1 MIIKLPQVDT
11 PINLGAPPENL
22 EDIVCESFSKY
33 TEGTREKYTFADKL
47 AYIDMLRD
55 WLHPKSSDDVVR
67 DMFRDYFDYQLDEN
81 GDIPDHEDY
90 WSMDF
95 FESCVE
101 AGRKPLYARF
111 GNSGREEEIIQKNI
125 VRIIKTVINWGD
137 NNSTI
142 INVTQ
147 NGNANKNI
155 GVVNG
160 TVNII

>member
-95 FESCVE
+95 FYKQLKEILLEGETFIHVCTGSEKLRYLVTDVVAITRNEIKIFNAQKMARKWALEKTGVLPTE
-101 AGRKPLYARF
+101 AKY
-111 GNSGREEEIIQKNI
+111 
-125 VRIIKTVINWGD
+125 
-137 NNSTI
+137 
-142 INVTQ
+142 
-147 NGNANKNI
+147 
-155 GVVNG
+155 
-160 TVNII
+160 

>member
-1 MIIKLPQVDT
+1 M
-11 PINLGAPPENL
+11 
-22 EDIVCESFSKY
+22 
-33 TEGTREKYTFADKL
+33 
-47 AYIDMLRD
+47 
-55 WLHPKSSDDVVR
+55 
-67 DMFRDYFDYQLDEN
+67 
-81 GDIPDHEDY
+81 
-90 WSMDF
+90 
-95 FESCVE
+95 E
-101 AGRKPLYARF
+101 AGRKPLYAHF

>member
-1 MIIKLPQVDT
+1 MIINLPQINT

-95 FESCVE
+95 SRVAWRLVESHYMHILVIVE
-101 AGRKPLYARF
+101 GK
-111 GNSGREEEIIQKNI
+111 K
-125 VRIIKTVINWGD
+125 K
-137 NNSTI
+137 
-142 INVTQ
+142 
-147 NGNANKNI
+147 
-155 GVVNG
+155 
-160 TVNII
+160 